1 MSTPPTDAT
10 APADDLALEDFLPYR
25 LSVLT
30 NTISNALASVY
41 SRQFELSIP
50 AWRVMAILGRFD
62 NLSAAELVD
71 KTAMDKVAIS
81 RAVSLLQDKQYL
93 TRREDTEDR
102 RRSVLS
108 LSNKGRDTY
117 AQIVPLAQRYEQ
129 DLLQN
134 LNPEE
139 VDQLHS
145 LIDRLM
151 QKATQWKEHGLD
163 GP

>member
-1 MSTPPTDAT
+1 MPTPPNDAT
-10 APADDLALEDFLPYR
+10 APTDELALEDFLPYR

-30 NTISNALASVY
+30 NTISNAIATVY
-41 SRQFELSIP
+41 SQQFELSIP

-81 RAVSLLQDKQYL
+81 RAVSLLLDKQYL
-93 TRREDTEDR
+93 TRREDSEDR

-108 LSNKGRDTY
+108 LSPKGRETY

-129 DLLQN
+129 DLLQK
-134 LNPEE
+134 LSADE

-151 QKATQWKEHGLD
+151 QKANQWKEQGLD